1 MSISKRKL
9 EANRRNAQRSTGART
24 EAGKAAVSQNR
35 TTHGLCGR
43 FRVLPFEKQEEYDEF
58 LAQFMEDEKPIGL
71 AEIDLVRKMAQHTWL
86 ANRALHIQERMF
98 VVDEQTP
105 EQKCSGDF
113 TVRVRG
119 DLDVYLRYHT
129 AHDRAYQR
137 AFNQLIRHRNERL
150 KGERGFESQKRAE
163 AEEARKA
170 ELHPHKV
177 RTAAAHADCAQSNA
191 AIQASKAADTLLK
204 GLPPEALAEIA
215 AQPPQ
220 HLAAMLGPGLKAA

>member
-9 EANRRNAQRSTGART
+9 AANRANAQKSTGPTSA
-24 EAGKAAVSQNR
+24 AGKGAVSQNAFR
-35 TTHGLCGR
+35 HGLCGK
-43 FRVLPFEKQEEYDEF
+43 FKVLPFEKQEEYDEF
-58 LAQFMEDEKPIGL
+58 LAQFMEDEQP

-86 ANRALHIQERMF
+86 ANRALRFQEQMI
-98 VVDEQTP
+98 VVSEQTP
-105 EQKCSGDF
+105 EQKRSGDF
-113 TVRVRG
+113 TVQVRG
-119 DLDVYLRYHT
+119 DLDVHIRYHT

-137 AFNQLIRHRNERL
+137 AANQLIKQRNERL
-150 KGERGFESQKRAE
+150 KAERGFVSQKRAE

-177 RTAAAHADCAQSNA
+177 RTVAAHADCAQSNA
-191 AIQASKAADTLLK
+191 AIKASQAADTLLK

-220 HLAAMLGPGLKAA
+220 YLAAMLGPELKAA